1 MAKGTSSGTIAPD
14 MEKEIKELLQELFDL
29 LSVKATF
36 NITQEEDFYKV
47 EIDETESA
55 GLLIGAHGL
64 TLSAIQSF
72 LTIAMKQKTGEWV
85 KISLDIANWSKKQN
99 DRLTDLAKE
108 TAERARQTGEEQRL
122 YNLTGQ
128 ARRMVHMALAED
140 SEIETVSE
148 GEGENRY
155 LIVRVKSLA
164 KK

>member
-1 MAKGTSSGTIAPD
+1 
-14 MEKEIKELLQELFDL
+14 MEKEIKELLTELFEL
-29 LSVKATF
+29 IGVKASF
-36 NITQEEDFYKV
+36 NITLEDDFYKIEV
-47 EIDETESA
+47 EDTESA

-108 TAERARQTGEEQRL
+108 TADRARQTGEEQRL
-122 YNLTGQ
+122 YNLNGQ
-128 ARRMVHMALAED
+128 ARRMVHMALSETA
-140 SEIETVSE
+140 EIETLSE

-155 LIVRVKSLA
+155 LIVRVKTS